1 MVRILLIPNEL
12 NFATSLQMGTNG
24 LWQSIRMNLQPWLQN
39 SHKEIRFIDSAS
51 NLRFR
56 AIRSFILYFIFF

>member
-39 SHKEIRFIDSAS
+39 SHKEIRFIC
-51 NLRFR
+51 
-56 AIRSFILYFIFF
+56 AIRSFILDFIFF